1 MLPLSTAIKAAL
13 QNRVKQPQLILEI
26 DGLPVFSSTP
36 VRRFLKYGDEIKY
49 GDEGLYYGGYI
60 EDKSILPYIDLKRS
74 TQQITQQLNIDRGG
88 SNSATSFDVTVI
100 DKSGLLTE
108 YITPNKRIDEILSRK
123 AKLYLNL
130 EGASH
135 PSQSILF
142 FSGIVAG
149 APAGAGYVKFN
160 LVSSEK
166 LKNLDLF
173 PKLSTELTANINNL
187 VTTIPV
193 VSTESFVLPADAG
206 TLRTYILINDE
217 IIEYTGKTSTS
228 FTGCVRGQF
237 GTIAANHAIGDNAE
251 SSYRLI
257 GNLRDLSLKLM
268 LSGINENYL
277 ENEQILGVN
286 QYGLQ
291 TVQNAVF
298 IATINANQTV
308 GVVAGDIATIT
319 GGANA
324 GVYTVLS
331 VVGSE
336 SGSYLILD
344 ANLTTEGA
352 VGFLSIKSKYS
363 VLPKLC
369 GLEMTPDQVDVAE
382 FEIKYN
388 QFSASFFEYDFFIK
402 DQVNGTEFI
411 NTQILFPSG
420 CYSLPRKAKTSIG
433 LTIPPLAQA
442 QTTVIDWTNVTN
454 ASDLIIERNISNN
467 FYNAVVYRFDKDQ
480 VNEKYLR
487 GKIRQSADSTNR
499 IKVANKALTIS
510 ADGVRFENN
519 FVEKFDIQGRR
530 FLDRYQYAAESIEIN
545 VNFETGFPIEI
556 GDTVILKGAELQISD
571 TKDQAGTRKFRPRLF
586 EVQNK
591 TFNLSG
597 KPIRLK
603 LVDSAYSLNGRYGII
618 SPSSKIDVGSST
630 TVLKLKKSFGTTIRI
645 ASEGEKWRSL
655 SGVSVKIRS
664 KDHTFSEIRTI
675 VGVDPLNDNALI
687 ITPALSIAPAENYV
701 VDIAN
706 YSASID
712 PESDALSKAMFVFWN
727 NQIEVVLGN
736 SSTQFTVSNL
746 QLPDIKVGYIVKIH
760 DDDYNY
766 QTPERIVVD
775 ISGNTITVDSDL
787 GLTPSPQDKIELL
800 GFVDGGKPY
809 RWL

>member
-26 DGLPVFSSTP
+26 DGLPTFSSTP

-123 AKLYLNL
+123 ARLYLNL

-149 APAGAGYVKFN
+149 APAGAGFVKFN

-173 PKLSTELTANINNL
+173 PKLSTELTANINNS

-193 VSTESFVLPADAG
+193 ASTENFVLPADAG

-217 IIEYTGKTSTS
+217 IIEYTGKTPTS

-237 GTIAANHAIGDNAE
+237 GTIAANHAIGDNSE
-251 SSYRLI
+251 SAYRLI

-277 ENEQILGVN
+277 ENVQILGVN

-344 ANLTTEGA
+344 ADLIGEGA
-352 VGFLSIKSKYS
+352 VGMLSLKSKYARF
-363 VLPKLC
+363 PKLC
-369 GLEMTPDQVDVAE
+369 GLEMNPDQVDVAE
-382 FEIKYN
+382 FETKYN

-442 QTTVIDWTNVTN
+442 ETTVIDWTNVTN

-480 VNEKYLR
+480 VTEKYLR

-499 IKVANKALTIS
+499 IKVANKSLTIS

-519 FVEKFDIQGRR
+519 FTEKFDIQGRR
-530 FLDRYQYAAESIEIN
+530 FLDRYQYAAESIEVN

-556 GDTVILKGAELQISD
+556 GDTIILKGAELQISD
-571 TKDQAGTRKFRPRLF
+571 TKDQTGTRNFRPRLF

-603 LVDSAYSLNGRYGII
+603 LVDSAYSLNGRYGVI
-618 SPSSKIDVGSST
+618 SPSSRIDVGSST
-630 TVLKLKKSFGTTIRI
+630 TLLKLKKSYGTTIRI

-687 ITPALSIAPAENYV
+687 ITPALSIAPSENYV
-701 VDIAN
+701 VDIAD
-706 YSASID
+706 YSANVD

-727 NQIEVVLGN
+727 NQIEVVTGN
-736 SSTQFTVSNL
+736 STTQFTVSNL
-746 QLPDIKVGYIVKIH
+746 QLPDIKIGYIVKIH
-760 DDDYNY
+760 DDEYNY

-775 ISGNTITVDSDL
+775 ISGNTITVDADL